1 MTEKQCPKCKNIFS
15 EQVPSWPKNVRIVM
29 RLLIS
34 GADTKEFPAEVCPS
48 TIIIVTRAVG
58 DCVLTGGIQTNGN
71 VPLVVAIARVFP
83 P

>member
-1 MTEKQCPKCKNIFS
+1 MTEKQCPKCKNIFLS
-15 EQVPSWPKNVRIVM
+15 RYLVGLKNVRIVM

-58 DCVLTGGIQTNGN
+58 DCVLTGGKQTNGN